1 VTRQIFGDDWC
12 GIRCVVHCDSLTD

>member
-1 VTRQIFGDDWC
+1 VTRQIFSDDWC